1 MEIREQVLQ
10 KEGQLCKG
18 PGAGPRLACTRNSQ
32 EVPVAR
38 AEGARW
44 GEGRPGT
51 RRGRSCRDLGAW
63 GGLGLPPG
71 MWMWECGVL

>member
-1 MEIREQVLQ
+1 MEIREQVFQ

-18 PGAGPRLACTRNSQ
+18 PGAGPCLACSRNSQ
-32 EVPVAR
+32 EASVAT
-38 AEGARW
+38 AEGARC

-51 RRGRSCRDLGAW
+51 RQGRSCRVLGAW

-71 MWMWECGVL
+71 MWEWAVL